1 MVRSGF
7 AAAHLV
13 ARASWKER
21 EMTDAVAGGKI
32 QETQIARYRSTR
44 GIDYESVPWKLWEK
58 SKKLFWD
65 PADLDFSQDAIDWRG
80 MSDEERTLVAL
91 SARGFMVG
99 EEAVTLDIVPLLR
112 CMSDLGRLED
122 TMYLSMFAMEEAK
135 HTEMFRRWFDAV
147 GLDPA
152 SLDDLVL
159 EQQAALGQRRTGL
172 FDGAL
177 TRVMRRLDTD
187 RSPKAIL
194 DATLIYNQL
203 VEGVAAIAGYVR
215 WNETFRRL
223 GKLPGLEAGLKLTQ
237 RDERRHIAYGTYLA
251 RRIIAENPELWEWVE
266 QRWDKFT
273 AGFGGGYG
281 AADAQTRETPAAPGV
296 DVEYRLRLMKRRLEA
311 LAVAR
316 RMKVDEVDASA
327 IEAFEPEELQQAN

>member
-1 MVRSGF
+1 
-7 AAAHLV
+7 
-13 ARASWKER
+13 
-21 EMTDAVAGGKI
+21 MTEPAAGGKI
-32 QETQIARYRSTR
+32 QETEIGRYRSTR
-44 GIDYESVPWKLWEK
+44 GLDYESVPWKLWEK

-65 PADLDFSQDAIDWRG
+65 PADVDFSQDAIDWQE
-80 MSDEERTLVAL
+80 MSDNQRTRVAL

-99 EEAVTLDIVPLLR
+99 EEAVTLDIIPLLR

-147 GLDPA
+147 GLEPA
-152 SLDDLVL
+152 SLDDLVKA
-159 EQQAALGQRRTGL
+159 QQAALGDRPGV

-187 RSPKAIL
+187 QSPQAIL
-194 DATLIYNQL
+194 DASIIYNQL
-203 VEGVAAIAGYVR
+203 VEGVMAIAGYLR
-215 WNETFRRL
+215 WEETFRRL

-251 RRIIAENPELWEWVE
+251 RRTLAENPELWGWLE
-266 QRWDKFT
+266 QRWAKLT

-281 AADAQTRETPAAPGV
+281 AAGPQDEQQRDAAELLELYQ
-296 DVEYRLRLMKRRLEA
+296 RLSKRRLEA
-311 LAVAR
+311 LAVGR
-316 RMKVDEVDASA
+316 TMNVSEVDASA
-327 IEAFEPEELQQAN
+327 VEAFEPEELQHVS

>member
-1 MVRSGF
+1 MTEP
-7 AAAHLV
+7 V
-13 ARASWKER
+13 AS
-21 EMTDAVAGGKI
+21 GKI
-32 QETQIARYRSTR
+32 QETQISRYRSTR
-44 GIDYESVPWKLWEK
+44 GLDYESVPFRLWEK

-65 PADLDFSQDAIDWRG
+65 PADIDFSQDAIDWQE
-80 MSDEERTLVAL
+80 MSVEEQTMVAM

-147 GLDPA
+147 GADPA
-152 SLDDLVL
+152 SLDDLVRA
-159 EQQAALGQRRTGL
+159 QQAAVTQGRTGL

-187 RSPKAIL
+187 KSPRAIL

-203 VEGVAAIAGYVR
+203 VEGVAAIAGYRR
-215 WNETFRRL
+215 WELTFRRL
-223 GKLPGLEAGLKLTQ
+223 GKLPGLEAGIKLTQ
-237 RDERRHIAYGTYLA
+237 RDERRHIAYGTYLG
-251 RRIIAENPELWEWVE
+251 RQIIAENPELWDWLE
-266 QRWDKFT
+266 QRWARLT
-273 AGFGGGYG
+273 AGFGGGYD
-281 AADAQTRETPAAPGV
+281 AADPETRERLAAAGM
-296 DVEYRLRLMKRRLEA
+296 DDEYQQQLIKRRLEA

-316 RMKVDEVDASA
+316 TMNADEVNASA
-327 IEAFEPEELQQAN
+327 IEAFEPEELQHVS

>member
-1 MVRSGF
+1 M
-7 AAAHLV
+7 A
-13 ARASWKER
+13 
-21 EMTDAVAGGKI
+21 DPVAGGKI
-32 QETQIARYRSTR
+32 QETEIGRYRSTR
-44 GIDYESVPWKLWEK
+44 GLDYASVPWRLWEK

-65 PADLDFSQDAIDWRG
+65 PADIDFGQDAIDWQA

-91 SARGFMVG
+91 HARGFMVG

-152 SLDDLVL
+152 SLDDLVRA
-159 EQQAALGQRRTGL
+159 QQAALGDRRTGI

-187 RSPKAIL
+187 HSPQAIL
-194 DATLIYNQL
+194 DASILYNHF
-203 VEGVAAIAGYVR
+203 VEGVMAIAGYLR
-215 WNETFRRL
+215 WERTFRRL

-251 RRIIAENPELWEWVE
+251 RRILAENPELWEWLE
-266 QRWDKFT
+266 QRWAKLT
-273 AGFGGGYG
+273 AGLSGGYS
-281 AADAQTRETPAAPGV
+281 AADPQDALQRDAA
-296 DVEYRLRLMKRRLEA
+296 ELAELYQQLSRRRFEA

-316 RMKVDEVDASA
+316 TMNTGEVDASA
-327 IEAFEPEELQQAN
+327 IEAFEPEELQDVN

>member
-1 MVRSGF
+1 
-7 AAAHLV
+7 
-13 ARASWKER
+13 
-21 EMTDAVAGGKI
+21 MTEPAAGGKI
-32 QETQIARYRSTR
+32 QETEIGRYRSTR
-44 GIDYESVPWKLWEK
+44 GLDYESVPWKLWEK

-65 PADLDFSQDAIDWRG
+65 PADIDFAQDAVDWQA
-80 MSDEERTLVAL
+80 MSDKQRTVVAM

-99 EEAVTLDIVPLLR
+99 EEAVTLDIIPLLR

-152 SLDDLVL
+152 SLDDLVR
-159 EQQAALGQRRTGL
+159 EQQAAAGERRTGV

-187 RSPKAIL
+187 RSPQAIL
-194 DATLIYNQL
+194 DASIIYNQL
-203 VEGVAAIAGYVR
+203 VEGVMAIAGYLR
-215 WNETFRRL
+215 WEQTFRKL

-251 RRIIAENPELWEWVE
+251 RRVLAENPELWDWLEL
-266 QRWDKFT
+266 RWAKLT
-273 AGFGGGYG
+273 ASFNAGYG
-281 AADAQTRETPAAPGV
+281 AAEPENAA
-296 DVEYRLRLMKRRLEA
+296 DRDLAEINERYRRLAKRRLEA

-316 RMKVDEVDASA
+316 TMNVTEVETSDV
-327 IEAFEPEELQQAN
+327 EAFVPEELRHVS

>member
-1 MVRSGF
+1 MSQP
-7 AAAHLV
+7 
-13 ARASWKER
+13 
-21 EMTDAVAGGKI
+21 AVGKI
-32 QETQIARYRSTR
+32 QETDIGRYRSTR
-44 GIDYESVPWKLWEK
+44 GLDYDSVPWKLWEK

-65 PADLDFSQDAIDWRG
+65 PADVDFSRDAADWQA

-152 SLDDLVL
+152 SLDHLVL
-159 EQQAALGQRRTGL
+159 AQQAALGERRTGV

-187 RSPKAIL
+187 QSPQAIL
-194 DATLIYNQL
+194 DASLIYNQL
-203 VEGVAAIAGYVR
+203 VEGVLAIAGYQR
-215 WNETFRRL
+215 WERVFRTL
-223 GKLPGLEAGLKLTQ
+223 EKLPGLEAGLKLTQ

-251 RRIIAENPELWEWVE
+251 RRVLAENPELWEWLE
-266 QRWDKFT
+266 QRWAKLT
-273 AGFGGGYG
+273 AGFDGGYG
-281 AADAQTRETPAAPGV
+281 APDPGDRQQVEAA
-296 DVEYRLRLMKRRLEA
+296 EQAARYQRLSRRRLEA

-316 RMKVDEVDASA
+316 TMNVAEVDASA
-327 IEAFEPEELQQAN
+327 VETFEPEELQHVS

>member
-1 MVRSGF
+1 MPQ
-7 AAAHLV
+7 
-13 ARASWKER
+13 
-21 EMTDAVAGGKI
+21 TYGGKI
-32 QETQIARYRSTR
+32 QETRIERYRSTR
-44 GIDYESVPWKLWEK
+44 GINYDLVPWKLWEK

-65 PADLDFSQDAIDWRG
+65 PADLDFSQDAVDWQQ
-80 MSDEERTLVAL
+80 MSEASRTIIAM

-122 TMYLSMFAMEEAK
+122 TMYLAMFAMEEAK

-147 GLDPA
+147 GMDPA
-152 SLDDLVL
+152 SLDDLVRA
-159 EQQAALGQRRTGL
+159 QQAALGERRTGI

-187 RSPKAIL
+187 QSPQAIL
-194 DATLIYNQL
+194 DASIIYNQL
-203 VEGVAAIAGYVR
+203 VEGVLAIAGYQR
-215 WNETFRRL
+215 WDQVFRKL

-251 RRIIAENPELWEWVE
+251 RRTLAENPELWEWLE
-266 QRWDKFT
+266 ERWAKLT
-273 AGFGGGYG
+273 ASFNSGYG
-281 AADAQTRETPAAPGV
+281 GADPQDPRERDAAQLNEL
-296 DVEYRLRLMKRRLEA
+296 YRTLSKRRLDA

-316 RMKVDEVDASA
+316 TMNVAEVDTSDV
-327 IEAFEPEELQQAN
+327 EAFVPEELRHVS

>member
-1 MVRSGF
+1 MAEPS
-7 AAAHLV
+7 
-13 ARASWKER
+13 
-21 EMTDAVAGGKI
+21 AGGKI
-32 QETQIARYRSTR
+32 VETEIGRYRSTR
-44 GIDYESVPWKLWEK
+44 GLDYESVPWKLWEK

-65 PADLDFSQDAIDWRG
+65 PADIDFAQDAIDWQT
-80 MSDEERTLVAL
+80 MTDEERTLVAM

-152 SLDDLVL
+152 SLDDLVRA
-159 EQQAALGQRRTGL
+159 QQAALGERRTGV

-187 RSPKAIL
+187 QSPQAIL

-203 VEGVAAIAGYVR
+203 VEGVLAIAGYQR
-215 WNETFRRL
+215 WEQVFRQIE
-223 GKLPGLEAGLKLTQ
+223 KLPGLEAGLKLTQ
-237 RDERRHIAYGTYLA
+237 RDERRHIAYGTYLG
-251 RRIIAENPELWEWVE
+251 RRVLAENPELWEWLE
-266 QRWDKFT
+266 QRWAKLT
-273 AGFGGGYG
+273 SGFSGGYG
-281 AADAQTRETPAAPGV
+281 AAEPQSAQERDAAEVAAR
-296 DVEYRLRLMKRRLEA
+296 YQRLSKRRLEA

-316 RMKVDEVDASA
+316 TMNVTEVVASA
-327 IEAFEPEELQQAN
+327 IEAFEPEELQHVS